1 MAKTSDRHDIV
12 SPSMQNLQ
20 ERGTGPSDNSDHP
33 LIASDRIEGT
43 KVFRPNGERIGK
55 IDHFM
60 VNKRSGQVEY
70 AVMSFG
76 GFLGLGEEL
85 RPLPWRALE
94 YDPEHQGYVVA
105 AEDDVFRNSAYIEGG
120 TAPEWDTAYARMLY
134 GYWGVP
140 F

>member
-1 MAKTSDRHDIV
+1 MTKTSERHDIV

-20 ERGTGPSDNSDHP
+20 ERSTGETNNSGHQ
-33 LIASDRIEGT
+33 LIASDRINGT
-43 KVFRPNGERIGK
+43 KVFRPDGEQIGK

-85 RPLPWRALE
+85 RPLPWAALE
-94 YDPEHQGYVVA
+94 YDTGHEGYVVA
-105 AEDDVFRNSAYIEGG
+105 AKDDLFRNSPFIKGG
-120 TAPEWDTAYARMLY
+120 TTPE
-134 GYWGVP
+134 
-140 F
+140 